1 MPVCFLAEVAALARR
16 QFLQRGE
23 STVRCQLFVTYALR
37 VVPPRTLRCRP
48 VIRLL
53 HWIRKPTCLALGLT
67 LMAAAEL
74 RINTTRVR

>member
-1 MPVCFLAEVAALARR
+1 MPVCFLAKVAALARR

-23 STVRCQLFVTYALR
+23 STVRCQLSVTYALR
-37 VVPPRTLRCRP
+37 VVPSGTLRCLP

-53 HWIRKPTCLALGLT
+53 HWIRKPPCLALGLT

-74 RINTTRVR
+74 RINATRVR

>member
-1 MPVCFLAEVAALARR
+1 MPACFRAEVAALARR

-23 STVRCQLFVTYALR
+23 STVRCQLSVTYPLR
-37 VVPPRTLRCRP
+37 AASSGTLLRRP

-67 LMAAAEL
+67 LMAVAEL
-74 RINTTRVR
+74 RIHTTRIH